1 MNVYLTLATR
11 YGLNILGLLG
21 GSVALYLGSSIF
33 IPLVISV
40 LLAAMLQPLAIA
52 VIGALCISVLLSLIA
67 TPTVYLLLRDRQLDM
82 AEHGLFPGRTE
93 LAESELM

>member
-1 MNVYLTLATR
+1 MTSSVSLAFPATKTR
-11 YGLNILGLLG
+11 WPTK
-21 GSVALYLGSSIF
+21 SI
-33 IPLVISV
+33 
-40 LLAAMLQPLAIA
+40 APLAIA